1 MRRLLHKIMSKREKE
16 KEQKKVEFTYREKKE
31 REMIK

>member
-1 MRRLLHKIMSKREKE
+1 MRRLLHKIMSKRERKGA
-16 KEQKKVEFTYREKKE
+16 KKVEFTYREKK